1 MRVDGFTKPVGSFE
15 GEFQSPAGNRLD
27 ELNTIIG
34 RVRDLDIERQDI
46 AAT

>member
-15 GEFQSPAGNRLD
+15 GGFQSPAGNRLD

-34 RVRDLDIERQDI
+34 RLRDLDIERQDI